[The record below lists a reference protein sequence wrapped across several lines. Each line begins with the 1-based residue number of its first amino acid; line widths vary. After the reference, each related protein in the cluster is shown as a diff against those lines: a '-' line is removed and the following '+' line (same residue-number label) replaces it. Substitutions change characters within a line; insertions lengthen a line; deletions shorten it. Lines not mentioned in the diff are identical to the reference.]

1 MTNSPEELEHL
12 LLESGGVSDPHKG
25 DLLEGRIIHADSQ
38 GFIVDLGLKRDGVIP
53 REDLDN
59 LDDQSLPLNV
69 GDTAAVMV
77 IDPVDNDGNL
87 IVSISQAQES
97 GDWLQAK
104 NLMDNETI
112 FEAASSGCNRGGL
125 IIPFGRLRGFL
136 PASHVSELARGASE
150 EEREQQLSQLVGNT
164 FPLKVIE
171 VDPQR
176 RRLVLS
182 ERKAIRQWRQDQK
195 AKVIKSLK
203 VDEIRK
209 GVVTSLRE
217 FGAFVDIGGADGL
230 IHISEI
236 AWRRVE
242 SPGDVLQV
250 GDEIETLIIKLD
262 QASNRIG
269 LSIKR
274 LQPNPWED
282 AAEKIQVGETYS
294 GVVTQKTA
302 SGAYIQIPDD
312 LDGLVKLDQDSGRLL
327 VGDRVQVEVVSF
339 DPEHERLEFALIESI
354 DNLEPIEA
362 DTTEQSTLEE
372 R

>member
-1 MTNSPEELEHL
+1 
-12 LLESGGVSDPHKG
+12 
-25 DLLEGRIIHADSQ
+25 LLEGRIIHADSH

-59 LDDQSLPLNV
+59 LDEQSPPLTV

-77 IDPVDNDGNL
+77 INPVDNDGNL

-97 GDWLQAK
+97 GDWLRAQ
-104 NLMDNETI
+104 NYLENETI

-136 PASHVSELARGASE
+136 PASHVSELSRGISE
-150 EEREQQLSQLVGNT
+150 YERDQQLNQLVGNK

-182 ERKAIRQWRQDQK
+182 ERKAIRQWRQEQK
-195 AKVIKSLK
+195 AKIIKSLK
-203 VDEIRK
+203 VGEIRQ

-230 IHISEI
+230 IHISEL

-250 GDEIETLIIKLD
+250 GDEIDTLIIKLD

-274 LQPNPWED
+274 LLPNPWETAD
-282 AAEKIQVGETYS
+282 ERVEIGTIYP
-294 GVVTQKTA
+294 GIVTQKTA
-302 SGAYIQIPDD
+302 SGAYVRVLED
-312 LDGLVKLDQDSGRLL
+312 LEGLIREEECRHSLGIGENLQ
-327 VGDRVQVEVVSF
+327 VQVISF
-339 DPEHERLEFALIESI
+339 DSEHERLELQPIFESEDDEII
-354 DNLEPIEA
+354 DES
-362 DTTEQSTLEE
+362 TEHSPLEE